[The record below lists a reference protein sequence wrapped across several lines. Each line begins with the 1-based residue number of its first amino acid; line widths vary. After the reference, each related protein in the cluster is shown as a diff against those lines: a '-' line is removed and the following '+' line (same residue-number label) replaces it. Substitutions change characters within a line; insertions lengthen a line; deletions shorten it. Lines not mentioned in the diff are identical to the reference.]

1 MPVIIGIIMN
11 EWFSSLVLNNTS
23 EFYLHTALHQ
33 RVSIGTGSLWFKNI
47 DKIKKNGLNID
58 WKIHQKIIM
67 QGTLAYI
74 ELERGCVHRGER
86 DRVGNELSNSI
97 QGVQIPAGARW

>member
-1 MPVIIGIIMN
+1 
-11 EWFSSLVLNNTS
+11 
-23 EFYLHTALHQ
+23 
-33 RVSIGTGSLWFKNI
+33 
-47 DKIKKNGLNID
+47 
-58 WKIHQKIIM
+58 M

-97 QGVQIPAGARW
+97 QGVQIPAGAR